1 MTFYKNKGGSLQSH
15 SDWRPMTPSWGLPC
29 LYTEL
34 SYCCL
39 LTNEVR
45 WSICHFHLGYS
56 LEGLMLKLKL
66 QYFGHLMRRTDSLEE
81 MLMLG
86 RLKAGGEEDNKGW
99 DGWMASLTRWTWVW
113 VNSGS
118 WWRTGKPGVLWS
130 MKSQR
135 VGHDWVTELNWFS
148 WSVLAVRL
156 QSCPNHQPV
165 NPKGYQPWILLEGL
179 MVKLKLQCF
188 GHLMR
193 RTYLFEKTLMLG
205 KIEGRRRRGRQRMR
219 WLDGITDS
227 MGMSLSKLRET
238 VKDREAWRAAV
249 YEVTK
254 SWTRLINWAITCPN
268 DLVGTSAIV
277 TKSKLI
283 LLTINRPMNSRD
295 KGLKQGR
302 GLNMRIS
309 WPRCQTIASK

>member
-39 LTNEVR
+39 LTNGVR

-99 DGWMASLTRWTWVW
+99 DGWMASPTRWTWVW

-148 WSVLAVRL
+148 WSVLAIRL
-156 QSCPNHQPV
+156 QSMESPRV
-165 NPKGYQPWILLEGL
+165 RY
-179 MVKLKLQCF
+179 
-188 GHLMR
+188 
-193 RTYLFEKTLMLG
+193 
-205 KIEGRRRRGRQRMR
+205 
-219 WLDGITDS
+219 
-227 MGMSLSKLRET
+227 
-238 VKDREAWRAAV
+238 
-249 YEVTK
+249 
-254 SWTRLINWAITCPN
+254 NWATEHTQSFPYFEYIYIYIYTYIYIYIYR
-268 DLVGTSAIV
+268 LYQVLEI
-277 TKSKLI
+277 I
-283 LLTINRPMNSRD
+283 RP
-295 KGLKQGR
+295 KV
-302 GLNMRIS
+302 
-309 WPRCQTIASK
+309 

>member
-1 MTFYKNKGGSLQSH
+1 MIFYKNKGGRLQSH
-15 SDWRPMTPSWGLPC
+15 SDWRPTTPSWGLPC

-86 RLKAGGEEDNKGW
+86 RLKAGGEEDDKGW
-99 DGWMASLTRWTWVW
+99 DGWMASPTRWTWVW

-130 MKSQR
+130 VQSESDMIE
-135 VGHDWVTELNWFS
+135 WLNWTDFHDLF
-148 WSVLAVRL
+148 WKLGYIHAQIIN
-156 QSCPNHQPV
+156 QSILKDI
-165 NPKGYQPWILLEGL
+165 NPEYSLEGL
-179 MVKLKLQCF
+179 MVKLKLQCS

-193 RTYLFEKTLMLG
+193 RTCLFEKILMLG

-254 SWTRLINWAITCPN
+254 SWTWLIDWATTCPS

-283 LLTINRPMNSRD
+283 LLTTNRPTNSRD

-309 WPRCQTIASK
+309 